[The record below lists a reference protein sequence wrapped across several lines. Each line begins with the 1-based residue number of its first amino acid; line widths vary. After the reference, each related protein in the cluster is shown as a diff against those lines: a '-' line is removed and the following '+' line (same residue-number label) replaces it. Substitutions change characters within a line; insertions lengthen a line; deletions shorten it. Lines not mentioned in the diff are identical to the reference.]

1 MAFGSLLGFRNAA
14 SGGGEISN
22 PNTNFRKNSGGNA
35 WDANI
40 RSVETIA
47 ASTTGYIQFT
57 AKTTTHIGGTAN
69 YVMFGLSAAG
79 DAPTTGYTGIDYAAY
94 LRYAG
99 GTHSFYVYESGSLK
113 YSGATISD
121 GDLFSVHRDG
131 GSGAIT
137 YKKNGVT
144 QYTSVG
150 TNTTELRLHACPF
163 DLNDRALDVIMER
176 GAGEFNPYYQDY
188 VKTIDY

>member
-14 SGGGEISN
+14 SGGEISN
-22 PNTNFRKNSGGNA
+22 PNTNFRKNSGANA

-40 RSVETIA
+40 RSVETIP
-47 ASTTGYIQFT
+47 ASTTGYVQFT
-57 AKTTTHIGGTAN
+57 AKTTTHIGTTGN
-69 YVMFGLSAAG
+69 YMMFGLSPAG
-79 DAPTTGYTGIDYAAY
+79 DAPTTGFSGIAYTAY
-94 LRYAG
+94 LRY
-99 GTHSFYVYESGSLK
+99 SSGSHYFRVQELGTIK
-113 YSGATISD
+113 YTSAAISD

-144 QYTSVG
+144 QYTSAL
-150 TNTTELRLHACPF
+150 TDTTELRLHACPF
-163 DLNDRALDVIMER
+163 DLDNRALDVIMER
-176 GAGEFNPYYQDY
+176 GAGEFNPYYQDK

>member
-14 SGGGEISN
+14 SGGEISN

-57 AKTTTHIGGTAN
+57 AKTTDYIGTTGN
-69 YVMFGLSAAG
+69 YMMFGLSAAG

-94 LRYAG
+94 LRYSG
-99 GTHSFYVYESGSLK
+99 GSHYFYVYESGSLK
-113 YSGATISD
+113 HSGALISD

-144 QYTSVG
+144 QYTSAA

-163 DLNDRALDVIMER
+163 ALNNRALDVIMER